1 MVALA
6 QFVFKRSTRY
16 SLPVGL
22 MIIVLVFDKHT
33 FAPFTLVSRSGIDS
47 VSNPNFH
54 CNLGNLSTSMW
65 FGIYLVCVFL

>member
-22 MIIVLVFDKHT
+22 VIIVLVFDKHT
-33 FAPFTLVSRSGIDS
+33 FAPFTLVSRVLIR
-47 VSNPNFH
+47 
-54 CNLGNLSTSMW
+54 
-65 FGIYLVCVFL
+65 